1 MNTAEKINHDI
12 IEAMRLKNSFKV
24 TTLRMVKAAIK
35 NKEVEKREPLTEAE
49 VQAVLSTAVK
59 QRKDSIEQ
67 FTKGDRL
74 ELAAKEGEEIAL
86 LNVYMPREIGPDS
99 LKEMIF
105 STVAEFNIAQS
116 RLATGKDMGTLM
128 KSIKEAL
135 DANGLRAD
143 GGTLSKLVKEAIA

>member
-1 MNTAEKINHDI
+1 MSTEAKLNHDI
-12 IEAMRLKNSFKV
+12 IEAMRLKDSFKV

-35 NKEVEKREPLTEAE
+35 NKEIEKRTPLTEVE

-74 ELAAKEGEEIAL
+74 DLAVREQAEITL
-86 LNVYMPREIGPDS
+86 LEVYMPREIGPDS
-99 LKEMIF
+99 LKSMIF

-128 KSIKEAL
+128 KLVKESL

>member
-1 MNTAEKINHDI
+1 MNTEAKINHDI

-59 QRKDSIEQ
+59 QRKDSVEQ

-74 ELAAKEGEEIAL
+74 ELAAKEGLEIAL
-86 LNVYMPREIGPDS
+86 LNVYMPMEIGPDA
-99 LKEMIF
+99 LKSMIF
-105 STVAEFNIAQS
+105 STVAEFNIAQL
-116 RLATGKDMGTLM
+116 RLATGKDMGTIM
-128 KSIKEAL
+128 KSIKETL